1 MKRYKIVQLVL
12 NVALGIILGLLFT
25 FYVLF
30 EKESL
35 MEVTRTVTF
44 TFIASLSA
52 LIALKLYLHQLI
64 KNK

>member
-12 NVALGIILGLLFT
+12 NVAFGIILGLLFT

-44 TFIASLSA
+44 TLIASLSA